1 MRDMHIAHVAPE
13 MAPLAK
19 AGGLGDVV
27 GSLPAA
33 QARDGHEVTVVLP
46 AYGFVLDRLGLRDAP
61 RSYVNVPVP
70 WGDVAGGVIETS
82 YGGVRLLLLVHDA
95 FYDRAAIY
103 GGAQGSY
110 GDNGMRFAWF
120 SAAALEALRALPRP
134 PHAVLAHDWPTG
146 LVPVLLRSRDG
157 GGDPLAESV
166 AAIVIHNL
174 AHQGVFPLG
183 FIRSFGVADRFVDA
197 HGIEALGFAN
207 LLKGAIFASN
217 VVLTVSPTYAREIV
231 TPEYGEGL
239 DFALRARARDLVGIL
254 NGIDVAAWDPGRDR
268 ALPAPYDAGDLAGK
282 ATCKTALQR
291 ELGLRVAPDA
301 PLFGIVSRLDRQKG
315 IDFVEWVAPGLV
327 GEGAQVAL
335 LGTGQQDLVHG
346 LRGLAHIWQ
355 QSVSVVEKFDEPL
368 ARRIYAGSDFFLM
381 PSRFEP
387 CGLGQMVALRYGTL
401 PVARRTGGLADTIR
415 DAGERPDDA
424 NGFLFDHA
432 TADGLRWAC
441 GRAMHLYHHDRPRLD
456 RMRRAGMHEDFSWDR
471 SARAYDAALA
481 QARDAL
487 RGVTP

>member
-33 QARDGHEVTVVLP
+33 QARDGHEVTVALP
-46 AYGFVLDRLGLRDAP
+46 AYGFVLDRLGLRGAP
-61 RSYVNVPVP
+61 RRYVNVPLP
-70 WGDVAGGVIETS
+70 WGDVAGAVIETN

-95 FYDRAAIY
+95 YYDRAAIY

-120 SAAALEALRALPRP
+120 SAAALEALRGLARP
-134 PHAVLAHDWPTG
+134 PDAVIAHDWPTG
-146 LVPVLLRSRDG
+146 LVPVLLHSRDPRA
-157 GGDPLAESV
+157 DVVS
-166 AAIVIHNL
+166 AIVIHNL

-183 FIRSFGVADRFVDA
+183 FIRSFGVADRFVSA

-207 LLKGAIFASN
+207 LLKGAIFAAN
-217 VVLTVSPTYAREIV
+217 VVITVSPTYAREIV
-231 TPEYGEGL
+231 TPAYGEGL
-239 DFALRARARDLVGIL
+239 DFALRERAGDLRGIL
-254 NGIDVAAWDPGRDR
+254 NGIDMAGWDPSRDP
-268 ALPAPYDAGDLAGK
+268 ALPVPYDAGDEAGK
-282 ATCKTALQR
+282 AACKAALQR
-291 ELGLRVAPDA
+291 ELGLRPAPDA

-315 IDFVEWVAPGLV
+315 IDFIEGVAPGLV
-327 GEGAQVAL
+327 HAGGQLAL
-335 LGTGQQDLVHG
+335 LGTGQQDLVYG
-346 LRGLAHIWQ
+346 LRGLAHTWPD
-355 QSVSVVEKFDEPL
+355 SVAVVEKFDDAL

-401 PVARRTGGLADTIR
+401 PVARRTGGLADTVR
-415 DAGERPDDA
+415 DADEHGDDA
-424 NGFLFDHA
+424 NGFLFEHA
-432 TADGLRWAC
+432 NADGLRWAC
-441 GRAMHLYHHDRPRLD
+441 GRALHLYQHDPARL
-456 RMRRAGMHEDFSWDR
+456 RRLRLGGMREDFSWDR
-471 SARAYDAALA
+471 SARAYDAALT

-487 RGVTP
+487 RGVAS